1 MASRQTTSKNAQK
14 KGASRK
20 AAPKQGAAKLRANAQ
35 AAPEPVPEPLFT
47 GGTARDI
54 SGVVLA
60 VFAVASFIAVIAP
73 TTAPVAAARAGLFHP
88 GLRPASITWASAWV
102 AMSCRLRSCSY
113 PRSSSCATRGSSR

>member
-60 VFAVASFIAVIAP
+60 AFCRCVLHRGHRSHD
-73 TTAPVAAARAGLFHP
+73 RP
-88 GLRPASITWASAWV
+88 GLRRPWPAFIT
-102 AMSCRLRSCSY
+102 
-113 PRSSSCATRGSSR
+113 